1 MSFQKCPICNGTG
14 NDPFIV
20 TGSQIAYP
28 CPTCKGARIISELT
42 GIPPV
47 LSEKHNLFEPVEP
60 CNADVQ
66 NAFACNEDYRNADL
80 KATSDAFKDI
90 IIDLSYKSF
99 YQIKDYPTQTP
110 TQDVSNIPSR
120 KSQVPKSG
128 S

>member
-1 MSFQKCPICNGTG
+1 MSYQKCPICNGTG

-20 TGSQIAYP
+20 AGQFTSYP
-28 CPTCKGARIISELT
+28 CPTCKGARIIDDVT

-47 LSEKHNLFEPVEP
+47 LPEKHNLFEPVEP

-110 TQDVSNIPSR
+110 TQDVSHISSR
-120 KSQVPKSG
+120 KSQVPESG

>member
-28 CPTCKGARIISELT
+28 CPTCKGTRIISELT

-47 LSEKHNLFEPVEP
+47 LPEKHNLFEPVEP

-80 KATSDAFKDI
+80 KATSDAFNGFITSIPFDEIRKNN
-90 IIDLSYKSF
+90 S
-99 YQIKDYPTQTP
+99 TQTP
-110 TQDVSNIPSR
+110 TQDVSHIQSR
-120 KSQVPKSG
+120 ESQV
-128 S
+128 

>member
-1 MSFQKCPICNGTG
+1 MSFQKCPICNGSG

-20 TGSQIAYP
+20 TGSQITYP
-28 CPTCKGARIISELT
+28 CPTCKGARIIDEVT

-47 LSEKHNLFEPVEP
+47 LPEKHNLFEPVEP

-90 IIDLSYKSF
+90 IVDLSYRDL
-99 YQIKDYPTQTP
+99 YNLKDYLTQTP
-110 TQDVSNIPSR
+110 TQDVSNISSTEPPIPESR
-120 KSQVPKSG
+120 S
-128 S
+128 